1 MIRLNNLSLD
11 FAGNIIFKN
20 ISLQIKKTDKIGLIG
35 NNGSGKTTFLNLL
48 SERNSPTIGDISKDE
63 NTRIGYLPQELK
75 FKSDSTLKE
84 FVIGSNDDLKII
96 QNKIN
101 HINNLL
107 SSEKS
112 ETKLFKLL
120 EDLEKL
126 QFEKDKI
133 NLLNLEINAEK
144 VMKGLGFK
152 DEDFAK
158 NINDFSGGWKMRA
171 ELSRILILNPD
182 ILLLDEPTNH
192 LDLPAIIW
200 LEKFLNSTNCAIVL
214 VSHDIQFLDKNVNRI
229 FDVTQKTIKDFKG
242 KYSQYINHREKEIER
257 QVREKKNQDKY
268 VKQANLLIN
277 KFRYKKNKAAF
288 AQTLIKRLEKMD
300 KVEIDQ
306 VDISSISFN
315 FPDPLHCGQ
324 IVFQSNNLKK
334 SYGNKLIFE
343 NLSLDI
349 YKGDRIA
356 FVGKNGCGKTTL
368 TKIIN
373 GEIDF
378 DGNTKKGEKV
388 IINYFAQNQNDLLN
402 PEDTIIDHVKSID
415 SEKTESELRGLL
427 GSFLF
432 SGDAIYKKT
441 KVLSGGEKARLC
453 LCALLLSPSNVIILD
468 EPTNHLDIFAKD
480 ILKQAL
486 MQYKGTLIVV
496 SHDRDFLSGLTDKII
511 EFDERRVR
519 EFPGNI
525 EAYLDSQDIEF
536 VKPVKKKKKNNQ
548 YQKKKEIDKKLR
560 YLNKKNAKIEKEIAK
575 IEKEIKEFNKLLN
588 GECQNGNEI
597 NYNDYNRLEEL
608 LNAQLEDWEKNQE
621 EINEISEKAN
631 K

>member
-20 ISLQIKKTDKIGLIG
+20 ISLQIKKSDKIGLIG

-48 SERNSPTIGDISKDE
+48 SEKNSPTAGDISKDE
-63 NTRIGYLPQELK
+63 NIRIGYLPQDLK

-126 QFEKDKI
+126 QFEKDKM

-152 DEDFAK
+152 DEDFVK

-268 VKQANLLIN
+268 VKQANLLRN

-300 KVEIDQ
+300 KIEIDQ

-334 SYGNKLIFE
+334 SYGNKFIFE

-588 GECQNGNEI
+588 GEYQDGNEI

-621 EINEISEKAN
+621 EINEISERAK